1 MSFHI
6 FTCFRNVRNT
16 VFPVKVPTR
25 KNPAK
30 LDMIELISKLLG
42 LLKLN
47 KNVVL
52 PTSFSVLVT
61 TFFFLSTQIL
71 KLKLLK

>member
-1 MSFHI
+1 M
-6 FTCFRNVRNT
+6 
-16 VFPVKVPTR
+16 PTR
-25 KNPAK
+25 KNPAN
-30 LDMIELISKLLG
+30 LGMIELISKLLG

-47 KNVVL
+47 KDVVL
-52 PTSFSVLVT
+52 PTSFSVLMT